1 MVLKN
6 IFEYY
11 RDPLDSRTYVLY
23 NIIMT
28 NISSGEDIMQKLE
41 ILSAAAKYDVA
52 CTSSG
57 VSRKVE
63 KGKLGN
69 AVASGICHTFSS
81 DGRCVSLLKILMTNH
96 CIFDCK
102 YCVNRCSN
110 DIRRA
115 FFTPKEICD
124 LTVEFY
130 KRNYIEGL
138 FLSSGIINSPH
149 YTMEKICETLS
160 LLRNE
165 YKFNGYIHV
174 KAIPGVSDD
183 LLAQAGFLA
192 DRMSVNI
199 EFPSEAS
206 LRKFAPNKNFKLISD
221 PMQKIKDSI
230 VSHRLSIGENIKLPR
245 SNINNYIP
253 GSIFYD
259 QKKLEGSSSAPVLTL
274 PKSLTKNRPFV
285 PSGQSTQMI
294 IGAGDESDYNILMST
309 QNLYKNFDLK
319 RVFYSAYIP
328 VNEDTCLPSLDEPV
342 PLLREHRLYQADWL
356 LRFYG
361 FHAEELLSTNEPN
374 FNPYMDPKCNW
385 AVKHLEYFPVEI
397 QTADIS
403 LLLRVPGIG
412 PKAAKRIV
420 TSRRY
425 SLLDHNSLAKMGV
438 VLKRAHYFITCNG
451 KMMYKTLI
459 DEKYISDR
467 LISLNNKEN
476 WQHSYSPERQLSLF
490 EDFGVS

>member
-1 MVLKN
+1 MV
-6 IFEYY
+6 
-11 RDPLDSRTYVLY
+11 
-23 NIIMT
+23 
-28 NISSGEDIMQKLE
+28 NISSSEDIMQKLE

-57 VSRKVE
+57 VARKGE

-69 AVASGICHTFSS
+69 TAASGICHTFSS

-102 YCVNRCSN
+102 YCINRCSN

-115 FFTPKEICD
+115 CFTPKEICE

-138 FLSSGIINSPH
+138 FLSSGIINSPN
-149 YTMEKICETLS
+149 YTMEKLCETLS

-165 YKFNGYIHV
+165 YRFNGYIHV

-199 EFPSEAS
+199 EFPTETS
-206 LRKFAPNKNFKLISD
+206 LKKFAPNKSFKLISS
-221 PMQKIKDSI
+221 PMKKIKDSI
-230 VSHRLSIGENIKLPR
+230 VSHRLSIGESKKLPR

-253 GSIFYD
+253 SSIFNE
-259 QKKLEGSSSAPVLTL
+259 QKRLEGSTASSILNL
-274 PKSLTKNRPFV
+274 PKTMTKNRPFV

-309 QNLYKNFDLK
+309 QSLYQNFDLK

-328 VNEDTCLPSLDEPV
+328 INEDSSLPKLNEPI

-361 FHAEELLSTNEPN
+361 FHAQELLSAKEPN

-385 AVKHLEYFPVEI
+385 AIKHLEHFPIEV
-397 QTADIS
+397 QTADIA

-420 TSRRY
+420 SSRRY
-425 SLLDHNSLAKMGV
+425 SLLDFNSLAKMGV
-438 VLKRAHYFITCNG
+438 VLKRAHYFLTCNG

-459 DEKYISDR
+459 DEKYITNK
-467 LISLNNKEN
+467 LITLNNKEN
-476 WQHSYSPERQLSLF
+476 WQHSYKPERQLSLF
-490 EDFGVS
+490 DDFGVS